1 MPKPYLARKYNY
13 MKNLLFIIALSTL
26 LFTSC
31 SPKLAGTW
39 NVDRYEVDSQKGQN
53 VTTKNAGEIVINK
66 NGTGEKNI
74 KYSMFQNDFSD
85 RQKFNWSMQGKD
97 LITITSEKSKET
109 SEFDKTWIMI
119 TNSKKKQVWKS
130 TDGKNSVQILELSK
144 K

>member
-1 MPKPYLARKYNY
+1 
-13 MKNLLFIIALSTL
+13 MKKSLFIFAITALL
-26 LFTSC
+26 LTSC
-31 SPKLAGTW
+31 SPKLVGTW
-39 NVDRYEVDSQKGQN
+39 NVDRYEVDNQKGQN

-74 KYSMFQNDFSD
+74 KYNMFQNEFSD
-85 RQKFNWSMQGKD
+85 LQKFNWSMQGTD

-130 TDGKNSVQILELSK
+130 TDGRNSVQILELSK